1 MHIRLIS
8 KWRHLS
14 CTLDQGLLTSFQFVD
29 PFKWIPWLV
38 PDSNIRFIVCI
49 CTIVFIKAFYSRPLH
64 QENTF
69 GSSRHCYWQTNLV
82 TRANFYTDLR
92 TAGAQWDH
100 TKVPSSRNTPLDVTK
115 CRSSVRAC
123 DVTEIWCSLFFFFF
137 SSLFLTLSSLR
148 KLWGRTVR
156 FRLFS
161 WTSSVTVTGLFYTF
175 SHSPSPGIS
184 SVTRNGFS

>member
-137 SSLFLTLSSLR
+137 FFSVFDSVFV
-148 KLWGRTVR
+148 KKIMRTHC
-156 FRLFS
+156 
-161 WTSSVTVTGLFYTF
+161 TF
-175 SHSPSPGIS
+175 
-184 SVTRNGFS
+184 